1 VQRKFRGVTYTIEVK
16 NPKGVSKGVKSLV
29 VDGRKIAGN
38 LLTPAVDG
46 RTEVKVEVTL
56 GA

>member
-1 VQRKFRGVTYTIEVK
+1 MQRKFRGVTYLIEVK
-16 NPKGVSKGVKSLV
+16 NPRGVSKGVKSLV

-38 LLTPAVDG
+38 LLTPVADG
-46 RTEVKVEVTL
+46 RTKVKVEVTL